1 MWITQISLMQA
12 VSKTAKITLFPSY
25 GTIMP
30 QPSAQQ
36 ILHEVFGYPEFRGK
50 QEAVVNTLAGGGSL
64 LVLMPTGGG
73 KSLCYQIPALMREG
87 VAIVVSPLIALM
99 NDQVAS
105 LHAAGIEAA
114 AVNSST
120 TVEEAREVADKL
132 AQGRLKLLYV
142 APERLVTDR
151 FLRFLDQQT
160 ISLFRHRRSA
170 LRQPMGTRFPPRI
183 PAIRAACRTLSASAA
198 HCPDC
203 DRRCGD
209 PRRYQTFP
217 PLEDA
222 PEFISSF
229 DRPNIYYQVIEKN
242 NGKKQLLD
250 FIRKEMEGQSGI
262 VYCLSRKKVEDIAQ
276 FLCENGLD
284 AIPYHAGLSMEVR
297 EANQRR
303 FTREDNIIV
312 VATVA
317 FGMGID
323 KPDVRFVAHLDM
335 PQSVEHFYQE
345 SGRAGRD
352 GLPAVSWLCY
362 GLNDW
367 VLLRE
372 RIAEGNSDEV
382 QKQIEMQKLDAM
394 LSVCETAACRRVLLL
409 KHFGEESAPCG
420 HCDNCLHPPVR
431 FDGTVLVQKL
441 LSCVYRAGQRFA
453 AGYIINLLR
462 GKSDDW
468 IRRNGHDKLS
478 TFGIGSGQTDKEW
491 RSVIRQC
498 ISLGYLTVNIAQYQA
513 LQLTEAAKKVLKG
526 ETEVMLRPL
535 RREKAATQKP
545 KDNWLRTEREE
556 RLWQALR
563 HWRQQRAHAEEV
575 PAYVV
580 CGNKTLRDIVEK
592 IPQTLGDLHQIYGLG
607 EAKIN
612 KFGIDILK
620 VCENAA
626 ENQSGQTGNEEP
638 LFTPQTEREQQLQQ
652 KLETWRA
659 EQAAAKQCALGKVLS
674 NISLTDL
681 VVFTPAEEADLL
693 GIYGIGSE
701 RIAQYG
707 QAILDICRPYADGLS
722 EPKQAERLLA
732 RRLFQWCLDT
742 ARYEGGEMHAVAKKT
757 DFTRHRQSPAANL
770 DGAFQNRGRERGMVG
785 PIRRRIVEICTAD

>member
-160 ISLFRHRRSA
+160 ISLFAIDEAHCVSQWGHDFRPEYQQLGLLAERYP
-170 LRQPMGTRFPPRI
+170 QVPRI
-183 PAIRAACRTLSASAA
+183 ALTATADAATRADIKHFL
-198 HCPDC
+198 H
-203 DRRCGD
+203 
-209 PRRYQTFP
+209 
-217 PLEDA
+217 LEDA

-513 LQLTEAAKKVLKG
+513 LQLTEAAKKSSKAKPKSCCARCAAKKPPLKSPKTTG
-526 ETEVMLRPL
+526 CVPNAKNAYGRHCGIGGSSAPMPKKSLLTSS
-535 RREKAATQKP
+535 AATKP
-545 KDNWLRTEREE
+545 CATSSK
-556 RLWQALR
+556 
-563 HWRQQRAHAEEV
+563 
-575 PAYVV
+575 
-580 CGNKTLRDIVEK
+580 
-592 IPQTLGDLHQIYGLG
+592 
-607 EAKIN
+607 
-612 KFGIDILK
+612 KFRKRWEICIK
-620 VCENAA
+620 STV
-626 ENQSGQTGNEEP
+626 
-638 LFTPQTEREQQLQQ
+638 
-652 KLETWRA
+652 W
-659 EQAAAKQCALGKVLS
+659 AKQKSTNSASTSSRSARTQPK
-674 NISLTDL
+674 TK
-681 VVFTPAEEADLL
+681 ADKRATKNP
-693 GIYGIGSE
+693 YSPPN
-701 RIAQYG
+701 RART
-707 QAILDICRPYADGLS
+707 AI
-722 EPKQAERLLA
+722 
-732 RRLFQWCLDT
+732 T
-742 ARYEGGEMHAVAKKT
+742 AKA
-757 DFTRHRQSPAANL
+757 
-770 DGAFQNRGRERGMVG
+770 
-785 PIRRRIVEICTAD
+785 